1 MAGENF
7 CAESL
12 ERRRRDVSVLQT
24 SISADLKSAE
34 AAAERA
40 DLISAFERIG
50 VALSNVAK
58 LRNDLEDLAME
69 RERQMDA
76 EDELCGR

>member
-12 ERRRRDVSVLQT
+12 ERRRKDASQVLT
-24 SISADLKSAE
+24 GVWREISDAIAS
-34 AAAERA
+34 AERA
-40 DLISAFERIG
+40 DLASAMRWLDAAQARIT
-50 VALSNVAK
+50 S
-58 LRNDLEDLAME
+58 LRNDLEDIAME

>member
-12 ERRRRDVSVLQT
+12 ERRRRDVSVQQQMINAALR
-24 SISADLKSAE
+24 SAE
-34 AAAERA
+34 AAAEKA
-40 DLISAFERIG
+40 DVDGVNKHLDQAQARIT
-50 VALSNVAK
+50 S

-76 EDELCGR
+76 EDGLCGR

>member
-12 ERRRRDVSVLQT
+12 ERRRRDVSVLQCK
-24 SISADLKSAE
+24 ISADLRTAE
-34 AAAERA
+34 SAAERA
-40 DLISAFERIG
+40 DLSSAMKWIDAAQARITR
-50 VALSNVAK
+50 
-58 LRNDLEDLAME
+58 LRSDLEDLAME

-76 EDELCGR
+76 EESR